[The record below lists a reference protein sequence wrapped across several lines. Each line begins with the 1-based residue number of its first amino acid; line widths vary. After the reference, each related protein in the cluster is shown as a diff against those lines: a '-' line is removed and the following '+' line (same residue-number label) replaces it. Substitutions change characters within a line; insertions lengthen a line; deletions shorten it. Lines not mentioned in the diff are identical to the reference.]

1 MIGISVDL
9 NQEAG
14 PMGSK
19 PPSPIGGHRHV
30 ASQGPGHPALPKTM
44 NLSSPELFFK
54 SPKLL
59 ISCKM
64 ATLNFALKN
73 NTGSNTVYAYITG
86 QALDNNNALF
96 LLQSDGKTAYYPTS
110 PSATGASLSADCA
123 IPLGASGSTTTITIP
138 HLAGARLWFAQDS
151 KLTFYLNPGPALV
164 EPSVSNQSDP
174 NYNLT
179 WAFCEFTWNNDQ
191 LYANL
196 SYVDFVSMPI
206 AMTLTNTA
214 GTTQT
219 VQGLPAN
226 GLDLVCSA
234 LKEQNSKDSA
244 GWDQLIIQKNGV
256 NLRAVSPNT
265 GRTLNNSL
273 FNNYY
278 ESYVDQVW
286 SYYSTNNILTVNTQ
300 AAAGD
305 VTAKVASDLLSFSVP
320 GISYTKPSTGDIF
333 SNSSG
338 SFAVSGNST
347 KDAITARLAAAFN
360 RSTLLLN
367 GSQPNGET
375 VANYYKNS
383 VTNHYSRICH
393 SVNIDTRGYAFP
405 YDDVAPDNGAD
416 QSGSVYDGSPKLLT
430 VTIGGGS
437 SNSVKTSTV
446 EENATPVQQS
456 VENGRKPSR
465 FHELRKFV
473 DKLSHRKS
481 NT

>member
-1 MIGISVDL
+1 
-9 NQEAG
+9 
-14 PMGSK
+14 
-19 PPSPIGGHRHV
+19 
-30 ASQGPGHPALPKTM
+30 
-44 NLSSPELFFK
+44 
-54 SPKLL
+54 
-59 ISCKM
+59 M

-96 LLQSDGKTAYYPTS
+96 LLRSDGKTPYYPTS
-110 PSATGASLSADCA
+110 PSATGTSLSQDCA
-123 IPLGASGSTTTITIP
+123 IPLGASGSTRTITIP
-138 HLAGARLWFAQDS
+138 HLAGARLWFARDN

-164 EPSVSNQSDP
+164 EPSVSNPSDP
-174 NYNLT
+174 NYNLM
-179 WAFCEFTWNNDQ
+179 WAFCEFTWNNYQ

-206 AMTLTNTA
+206 AMTLTNAA
-214 GTTQT
+214 GANQT
-219 VQGLPAN
+219 VKGMPAN
-226 GLDLVCSA
+226 GLDLVCNA
-234 LKEQNSKDSA
+234 LRDQNNKDKA
-244 GWDQLIIQKNGV
+244 GWDKLIIQRNGV

-278 ESYVDQVW
+278 QDYVNKVW
-286 SYYSTNNILTVNTQ
+286 SYYENSTKNTLTVNTQ

-305 VTAKVASDLLSFSVP
+305 VTAKVAYDVLYFSVP
-320 GISYTKPSTGDIF
+320 GISYVKPSTGDIF

-360 RSTLLLN
+360 RSTLLIN
-367 GSQPNGET
+367 GNQPNGES
-375 VANYYKNS
+375 VSNYYKNS

-405 YDDVAPDNGAD
+405 YDDVAPNNGPD
-416 QSGSVYDGSPKLLT
+416 QSGSVFDGNPKLLT

-437 SNSVKTSTV
+437 SNSAKQSAV
-446 EENATPVQQS
+446 EDDATPVQQP
-456 VENGRKPSR
+456 VENGQSKDHRRKPSR
-465 FHELRKFV
+465 FHELRSVV
-473 DKLSHRKS
+473 DKLWHRKS